1 MADLNSFVI
10 NKGFNPIVLEN
21 VIRKHWYKPLIFI
34 GISLI
39 IAFTYLRYK
48 KPIYESNASLQV
60 IQEDRV
66 KEVLG
71 TESSPIATSNDISKE
86 VELLRSE
93 VLFGQML
100 NKLNLTTSISSE
112 GKFLTKELYGA
123 GPFSILTYAIK
134 DSSICGERIDVS
146 LENDNVIH
154 LKYGINGYQYQ
165 AKGAINQEI
174 NNQHFKISIRTSKFS
189 AFKDAVENNKIYFVF
204 NNKQILQD
212 AMKSNLS
219 VNPIDENAKTI
230 LISYTDHNPLLCRD
244 VVQTMLNVYLNFDKQ
259 NKQSK
264 TDNTIAFIDQQ
275 LDSLSRILKNSKDS
289 LSDFQRSERLPNPE
303 KAEIQLSDNINEL
316 TQRLLETNEEI
327 STLAMVNSRINI
339 DPNRLEIY
347 RLIPEMVGKKSFEGT
362 VLRQVE
368 DLNKLLET
376 EEDLL
381 RDVTQE
387 NRQIKVINERIN
399 NRIFSIKKSLKII
412 DERLRNDR
420 SMIQEKIN
428 EIEGK
433 YYGLPEKTM
442 EFERLKY
449 MEELNN
455 RYFSLFTEKK
465 IEFELSNAGYS
476 TSNRILSEPMLPTEP
491 MYPRF
496 GVVYTFAFLFGLVL
510 GLGLLVIR
518 YLTYNEITTLQ
529 DLQGLLPAETNF
541 LGSIPMYKKKMK
553 YSQVVVNESSKSR
566 LAESIRN
573 IRANMSFINKD
584 AQVIAVSSSVSG
596 EGKTFVVLNLA
607 GMIALGGKKTI
618 LIDLDLRKPKVHL
631 GFKTDNQLGMSNLL
645 SGHSSIEQ
653 VIQSSEI
660 SGLDFI
666 TAGPI
671 PPNPSELIQ
680 GLAFQ
685 KVLEDLKLKYDI
697 ILIDNPPVG
706 IVSDGIHILAQADI
720 PIYVFKSK
728 YSKRVFA
735 ERVEELFSIQKLKSL
750 NVILN
755 GLEDKRAFYGYGYG
769 YGYGYTNSGYYSD
782 DAKVNYL
789 RKIWNKI
796 SSLWRRSN

>member
-1 MADLNSFVI
+1 MADLNSYII
-10 NKGFNPIVLEN
+10 NKDFNPIVLEN
-21 VIRKHWYKPLIFI
+21 VIRKHWYKPLILI

-71 TESSPIATSNDISKE
+71 TESSPIAASNDISKE

-112 GKFLTKELYGA
+112 GKFLTKDLYGVS
-123 GPFSILTYAIK
+123 PFSILTYAIK
-134 DSSICGERIDVS
+134 DSNICGERIDIS
-146 LENDNVIH
+146 IENDNKID
-154 LKYGINGYQYQ
+154 LKYAINGQQ
-165 AKGAINQEI
+165 FEAKGVINQEI
-174 NNQHFKISIRTSKFS
+174 NNQHFKISLRTSQFS
-189 AFKDAVENNKIYFVF
+189 AFRDAVENNKIYFVF
-204 NNKQILQD
+204 NNKQILLD
-212 AMKSNLS
+212 AMKNNLA

-230 LISYTDHNPLLCRD
+230 LISYTDHNPVLCRD

-259 NKQSK
+259 NQQSK

-412 DERLRNDR
+412 DERLRHDR

-476 TSNRILSEPMLPTEP
+476 TSNRILSEPMLPTDP
-491 MYPRF
+491 MYPRV
-496 GVVYTFAFLFGLVL
+496 GVVYIFAFLFGLVL

-529 DLQGLLPAETNF
+529 DLHSLLPAETNF

-553 YSQVVVNESSKSR
+553 FSQIVVNESSKSR

-584 AQVIAVSSSVSG
+584 AKVIAISSSVSG

-618 LIDLDLRKPKVHL
+618 LIDLDLRKPKIHL
-631 GFKTDNQLGMSNLL
+631 GVNAANHLGMSNLL
-645 SGHSSIEQ
+645 SGHAALEE
-653 VIQSSEI
+653 VVQSSEI
-660 SGLDFI
+660 PGLDFI

-680 GLAFQ
+680 GVAFQ
-685 KVLEDLKLKYDI
+685 QFLEDLKLKYDM

-728 YSKRVFA
+728 YSKRIFA

-755 GLEDKRAFYGYGYG
+755 GVEDKRSFYGYGYG

-782 DAKVNYL
+782 DSEINLLHKY
-789 RKIWNKI
+789 WNKLKK
-796 SSLWRRSN
+796 LWRRSN

>member
-10 NKGFNPIVLEN
+10 NKDFNPVVLEN
-21 VIRKHWYKPLIFI
+21 VIRRYWYKPFILI

-39 IAFTYLRYK
+39 VAFTYLRYK

-71 TESSPIATSNDISKE
+71 SESSPITASNDISKE

-112 GKFLTKELYGA
+112 GKFLIKDLYGVS
-123 GPFSILTYAIK
+123 PFSIITYDIK

-146 LENDNVIH
+146 IDNGNLIH
-154 LKYGINGYQYQ
+154 LNYAINGRLFH
-165 AKGAINQEI
+165 AKGIINQEI
-174 NNQHFKISIRTSKFS
+174 NNQHFKISLRTSEFS
-189 AFKDAVENNKIYFVF
+189 AFKDAVENNKIFFVF
-204 NNKQILQD
+204 NNKQILLD

-219 VNPIDENAKTI
+219 VNPIDESAKTI
-230 LISYTDHNPLLCRD
+230 LISYSDHNPILCRD
-244 VVQTMLNVYLNFDKQ
+244 VVQTILNVYLNYDKQ

-303 KAEIQLSDNINEL
+303 KAEIQLSDNINDL

-412 DERLRNDR
+412 DERLRHDR

-428 EIEGK
+428 EIEGE

-476 TSNRILSEPMLPTEP
+476 TSNRILSEPMVPTDP
-491 MYPRF
+491 MYPRV
-496 GVVYTFAFLFGLVL
+496 GVVYLFAFLLGLVS

-529 DLQGLLPAETNF
+529 DLQSLLPTETNF
-541 LGSIPMYKKKMK
+541 LGSIPLYKKKMK
-553 YSQVVVNESSKSR
+553 FSQVVVNESSKSR

-584 AQVIAVSSSVSG
+584 AKVIAISSSVSG

-631 GFKTDNQLGMSNLL
+631 GVNADNHLGMSNLL
-645 SGHSSIEQ
+645 SGHSSLGE

-660 SGLDFI
+660 PGLDFI

-680 GLAFQ
+680 GVAFQ
-685 KVLEDLKLKYDI
+685 QFLEDLKLKYDI

-728 YSKRVFA
+728 YSKRIFA
-735 ERVEELFSIQKLKSL
+735 QRVEELFSIQKLKSL

-755 GLEDKRAFYGYGYG
+755 GVDEKRSFYGYGYG

-782 DAKVNYL
+782 DAEVSFL

-796 SSLWRRSN
+796 SNLWRRRN

>member
-1 MADLNSFVI
+1 MADLNSYLI
-10 NKGFNPIVLEN
+10 NKDFNPIVLEN
-21 VIRKHWYKPLIFI
+21 VIRKHWYKPFIFI

-60 IQEDRV
+60 IEEDRV

-71 TESSPIATSNDISKE
+71 TESSPITASNDISKE
-86 VELLRSE
+86 VELLRTE
-93 VLFGQML
+93 VLFSQML

-112 GKFLTKELYGA
+112 GKFLIKDLYGVS
-123 GPFSILTYAIK
+123 PFSILTYAIK
-134 DSSICGERIDVS
+134 DSNICGERIDVS

-154 LKYGINGYQYQ
+154 LKYGINGHQYQ
-165 AKGAINQEI
+165 AKGVINQEI
-174 NNQHFKISIRTSKFS
+174 NNQHFKISLRTSEFS
-189 AFKDAVENNKIYFVF
+189 AFKDAVENNKIFFVF
-204 NNKQILQD
+204 NSKQILLD

-230 LISYTDHNPLLCRD
+230 LISYTDHNPVLCRD

-264 TDNTIAFIDQQ
+264 TDNTIAFIDEQ

-387 NRQIKVINERIN
+387 NRQIKIINERIN

-412 DERLRNDR
+412 DERLRHDR

-476 TSNRILSEPMLPTEP
+476 TSNRILSEPVVPIDP
-491 MYPRF
+491 MYPRV
-496 GVVYTFAFLFGLVL
+496 GVVYLFALLLGFIV

-529 DLQGLLPAETNF
+529 DLQSLLPTETNF
-541 LGSIPMYKKKMK
+541 LGSIPLYKKKMK
-553 YSQVVVNESSKSR
+553 FSQVVVNESSKSR

-584 AQVIAVSSSVSG
+584 AKVIAISSSVSG

-631 GFKTDNQLGMSNLL
+631 GVNAGNHLGMSNLL
-645 SGHSSIEQ
+645 SGHSSLEQ

-660 SGLDFI
+660 PGLDFI

-680 GLAFQ
+680 GVAFHQ
-685 KVLEDLKLKYDI
+685 FLEDLKLKYDI

-755 GLEDKRAFYGYGYG
+755 GVEDKRSFYGYGYG

-782 DAKVNYL
+782 DAEVNFL
-789 RKIWNKI
+789 HKIWNKI
-796 SSLWRRSN
+796 SNLWRRNN